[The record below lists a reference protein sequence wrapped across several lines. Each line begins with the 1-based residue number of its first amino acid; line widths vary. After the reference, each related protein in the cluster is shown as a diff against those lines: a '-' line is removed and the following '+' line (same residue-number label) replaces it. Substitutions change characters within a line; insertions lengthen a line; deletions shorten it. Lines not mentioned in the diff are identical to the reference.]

1 VRRLL
6 FVVLLVLC
14 VAPGCFAQLT
24 HEQKI
29 SDFKALVGLYNKNYG
44 PYEWKKDVFNFDLL
58 QIQPWLDQVANS
70 TSDLAFYDICVRYVA
85 SLHDSHDEFVLPSE
99 YEAFLP
105 LTADIYDGRV
115 LIDSLDPSLDT
126 SVYTF
131 TVGDEIV
138 SLDGISVNTWI
149 NTLTP
154 YTVNGSGNSFSQQRL
169 AVAIMLDR
177 FQGWYTF
184 ASNVQPGDNATLLIR
199 NQNTGKTQTFTIPWE
214 TVLIPL
220 IAEGP
225 VPNPSRFAFSSK
237 NGPSRPGARFR
248 SIKEQSRMV
257 GNPWHAWAGVPNT
270 PAVRHA
276 LGTSPAI
283 PANRR
288 LRQFNAKYPKHVLAG
303 GIEPFG
309 SIIPLFNPPAGF
321 VLRLGAGATDEF
333 LTGTFPV
340 NNKLVGFIRIP
351 SFEPASEANALAQMQ
366 EEITY
371 FQQNTDGLV
380 VDIMDNGGGDA
391 CYENLLAQFLIP
403 TTFQPLRGE
412 LRATEQWVEDF
423 EVTLLDAEIAGA
435 GQDTIDTLT
444 NNLVE
449 VLNALGENR
458 GNTPP
463 TDFISPA
470 VCFQAG
476 GAQYPPATDSNGNNI
491 AYTKPILVLT
501 NNFTLSAAEFFGA
514 TLQDAKRVTVYGIRS
529 DGGGGNVVEFNT
541 TPYSEGSAR
550 VTLSLGVRNHN
561 ISSPGFPTA
570 PFLENIGVVPD
581 IQADFQTRA
590 NLLTGGE
597 PFVAGFS
604 SEILKMI
611 KTGHP

>member
-1 VRRLL
+1 MRRLL
-6 FVVLLVLC
+6 FVAALVLC
-14 VAPGCFAQLT
+14 AAPGCFAQLT
-24 HEQKI
+24 HEQKM
-29 SDFKALVGLYNKNYG
+29 SDFKALVGLYDKNYG
-44 PYEWKKDVFNFDLL
+44 PYDWKKEVFNFDLL

-85 SLHDSHDEFVLPSE
+85 SLHDSHDEFILPSE

-105 LTADIYDGRV
+105 ITADLYDGRV

-131 TVGDEIV
+131 TVGDELV
-138 SLDGISVNTWI
+138 SLDGISVSTWI

-154 YTVNGSGNSFSQQRL
+154 YTVNGSANTFSQQRL
-169 AVAIMLDR
+169 AIATMLDR
-177 FQGWYTF
+177 YQGWYTF

-199 NQNTGKTQTFTIPWE
+199 NQNTGKTLTFTIPWE

-220 IAEGP
+220 ISEGP
-225 VPNPSRFAFSSK
+225 VPNPSKYSYSSK
-237 NGPSRPGARFR
+237 FGGSKPGARFR
-248 SIKEQSRMV
+248 SIKEQSRMA
-257 GNPWHAWAGVPNT
+257 GNPWHAWAGIPNT

-276 LGTSPAI
+276 LGTSSAI

-288 LRQFNAKYPKHVLAG
+288 LRQFSAKYPKHVLAG
-303 GIEPFG
+303 GLEPFG

-366 EEITY
+366 EEVTY

-380 VDIMDNGGGDA
+380 VDLMDNGGGDA

-403 TTFQPLRGE
+403 ATFQPLRGE
-412 LRATEQWVEDF
+412 LRATEQWLEDF
-423 EVTLLDAEIAGA
+423 EVTLYDAELAGA

-444 NNLVE
+444 NTLIQVYT
-449 VLNALGENR
+449 ALGEKR

-463 TDFISPA
+463 ADFISPA
-470 VCFQAG
+470 ACFLAG
-476 GAQYPPATDSNGNNI
+476 GAQYPPATDNNGNVI

-529 DGGGGNVVEFNT
+529 DGGGGNVVEYNST
-541 TPYSEGSAR
+541 SYSEGNSR
-550 VTLSLGVRNHN
+550 VTLSLGIRNHN
-561 ISSPGFPTA
+561 ISSPGFPSA
-570 PFLENIGVVPD
+570 PYIENIGVVPD
-581 IQADFQTRA
+581 VRADFQTRA
-590 NLLTGGE
+590 NLLTGGQ

-604 SEILKMI
+604 AEILKMM